1 VAPPSLSLNLPT
13 PVQRLE
19 LEGVGGRLWLKQDG
33 LSHAKYGGNKARKLA
48 LLLEHAARVGARRVL
63 TFGAAGSHHVLATA
77 TFAADFGLEV
87 AAVLL
92 PQPGTE
98 HARSVLR
105 RSLAAGLTP
114 YPARSALAAV
124 WSLVRHHRRGDYVI
138 PPGGSNALGA
148 RAYALAVAELEEQVA
163 QGAMPAPDWIVNPL
177 GSGGTAAGLLAGLA
191 TSRLPTPL
199 LAVGVVGNPFAA
211 AHVRYL
217 AARTLKLAGRAPLN
231 AAWRRRLVVDASQ
244 VGPGYGFATN
254 AGERATRDAAAVSLH
269 LDPTYTAKAFAA
281 ALTLARGEHPFIT
294 DAGKV
299 LYWHTLD
306 ATAGAVT
313 GGELPPA
320 LERLFGTGG

>member
-19 LEGVGGRLWLKQDG
+19 LQGVGARLWLKQDG
-33 LSHAKYGGNKARKLA
+33 LTHARYGGNKARKLA
-48 LLLEHAARVGARRVL
+48 LLLEDAARVGARRVL

-77 TFAADFGLEV
+77 MFAADFGLEV

-105 RSLAAGLTP
+105 RSLGAGLTP
-114 YPARSALAAV
+114 YPARSALGAV
-124 WSLVRHHRRGDYVI
+124 WALVRHHRRGDYVV

-148 RAYALAVAELEEQVA
+148 SAYALAIVELETQIEQGLLPV
-163 QGAMPAPDWIVNPL
+163 PDWIVVPL

-191 TSRLPTPL
+191 TSRLPTRL
-199 LAVGVVGNPFAA
+199 LAVSVVGNPFAA
-211 AHVRYL
+211 AQVRYL
-217 AARTLKLAGRAPLN
+217 AARTLKLARRPPTDT
-231 AAWRRRLVVDASQ
+231 AWARRLVVDTSQ
-244 VGPGYGFATN
+244 VGSGYGFATE
-254 AGERATRDAAAVSLH
+254 AGERAAREAAAVNLH
-269 LDPTYTAKAFAA
+269 LDPTYTAKALAA
-281 ALTLARGEHPFIT
+281 ALALARGEHPVIK
-294 DAGKV
+294 GEGNV

-320 LERLFGTGG
+320 LEQLYRR